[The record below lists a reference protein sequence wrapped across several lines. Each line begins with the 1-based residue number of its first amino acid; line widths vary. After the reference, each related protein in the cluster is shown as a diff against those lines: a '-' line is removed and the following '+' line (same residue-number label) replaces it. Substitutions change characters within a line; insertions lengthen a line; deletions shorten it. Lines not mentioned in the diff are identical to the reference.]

1 MGPDDLLSDAAV
13 QAAVGALAARN
24 QHHLA
29 EMSPPEQEQAL
40 AHGRTLAMDVL
51 VAARAATA
59 TDAVPPVEGGP
70 GRAVIVLEDSGEE
83 DVSVHVTFHPE
94 LEEVGDDQI
103 AGTPAQITAVAMI
116 EQLSVDAGE
125 EPAG

>member
-1 MGPDDLLSDAAV
+1 MEPDDLLTDAAL

-24 QHHLA
+24 QHHL
-29 EMSPPEQEQAL
+29 EGMTPEEQAQAL
-40 AHGRTLAMDVL
+40 AHWRSLAMDVL
-51 VAARAATA
+51 VAARAASGPA
-59 TDAVPPVEGGP
+59 APPPAEGGP

-94 LEEVGDDQI
+94 LEELGDDQI

-116 EQLSVDAGE
+116 EHLGDEGQPGAE
-125 EPAG
+125 